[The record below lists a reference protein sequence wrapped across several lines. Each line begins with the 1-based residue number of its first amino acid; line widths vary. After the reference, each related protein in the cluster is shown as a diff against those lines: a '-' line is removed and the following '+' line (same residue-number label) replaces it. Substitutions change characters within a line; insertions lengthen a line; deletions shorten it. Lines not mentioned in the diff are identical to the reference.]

1 MAGGALNLTVNQDD
15 PGIVTPDLLGLP
27 VTDYAQVEI
36 RMRNRTAHTQF
47 VVYFTTHEDPVIDA
61 IKRVAVP
68 VTADYADYTTYLID
82 LRQNPR
88 CTGRIPQLRID
99 PVQRTSTG
107 TASID
112 SIRVT
117 T

>member
-1 MAGGALNLTVNQDD
+1 MNQDD

-27 VTDYAQVEI
+27 VTDYGQVEI
-36 RMRNRTAHTQF
+36 RMRNRTADTQL
-47 VVYFTTHEDPVIDA
+47 VVDFTTDEDPVIDG

-68 VTADYADYTTYLID
+68 VTADDADYTTYLID

-88 CTGRIPQLRID
+88 WTGRIRQLRID
-99 PVQRTSTG
+99 PVQGTSTG
-107 TASID
+107 TVSID